1 MSYQTKKEHEDLRA
15 KVRAFAEKEIKPLS
29 FMLDLEAK
37 FPTEVYKMLADMDLM
52 GIPYPTKYGG
62 SGLDYSSFAITVEE
76 LSRVDAGVGVTLAVH
91 ILSQSCLYNFG
102 SEEQKQKF
110 MVPMGKGKII
120 GAFALTEPN
129 AGSDAGGME
138 TTADPDGDFFVLNG
152 GKIFITNAPHAGVY
166 IVFAVTS
173 PGMGARGVSAF
184 IVEKGTPGFTIAEP
198 YNKMGIRSSH
208 TCEIAFNNARVP
220 RANMLGKEG
229 EGFRVAMGGLDG
241 GRIAIASQALGIA
254 QGAFEAALAYSKDRV
269 QFGQPIAYNQAISFK
284 LADMATKLRSARLLV
299 YSAAALKDAGL
310 PHGMEASMA
319 KRYSTDMGVEVVN
332 EALQI
337 HGGAG
342 YIKGTLVERAY
353 RDIKVTTIYE
363 GANEIQRIVIAGF
376 IIGKAPK
383 KEEKAKKSGA
393 PTGITG
399 VRKKM
404 IFKDGN
410 TKEKVAQL
418 VAALKADGYDFSIG
432 IDTQTPIPQAGR
444 VVCVGKGIGD
454 KKNLAMI
461 EALAVQA
468 GAAIASTRPVAETL
482 RYMPLN
488 RYIGMSGQKF
498 SENLYIA
505 IGVSGAGQH
514 LKGIKMASTIVAI
527 NNNANAPIFKNCDY
541 GIVGDYA
548 EIVPL
553 LTKALDTG
561 KPKVAATQQKKIKRA
576 VPKKLPPS
584 YKIHICSGCGYEYDQ
599 ALGDPSSDVL
609 EGTPFAMLPAEWVC
623 PECAEE
629 KDQFI

>member
-1 MSYQTKKEHEDLRA
+1 
-15 KVRAFAEKEIKPLS
+15 
-29 FMLDLEAK
+29 
-37 FPTEVYKMLADMDLM
+37 
-52 GIPYPTKYGG
+52 
-62 SGLDYSSFAITVEE
+62 
-76 LSRVDAGVGVTLAVH
+76 
-91 ILSQSCLYNFG
+91 
-102 SEEQKQKF
+102 
-110 MVPMGKGKII
+110 
-120 GAFALTEPN
+120 
-129 AGSDAGGME
+129 
-138 TTADPDGDFFVLNG
+138 
-152 GKIFITNAPHAGVY
+152 
-166 IVFAVTS
+166 
-173 PGMGARGVSAF
+173 
-184 IVEKGTPGFTIAEP
+184 
-198 YNKMGIRSSH
+198 
-208 TCEIAFNNARVP
+208 
-220 RANMLGKEG
+220 
-229 EGFRVAMGGLDG
+229 
-241 GRIAIASQALGIA
+241 
-254 QGAFEAALAYSKDRV
+254 
-269 QFGQPIAYNQAISFK
+269 
-284 LADMATKLRSARLLV
+284 
-299 YSAAALKDAGL
+299 
-310 PHGMEASMA
+310 
-319 KRYSTDMGVEVVN
+319 
-332 EALQI
+332 
-337 HGGAG
+337 
-342 YIKGTLVERAY
+342 
-353 RDIKVTTIYE
+353 
-363 GANEIQRIVIAGF
+363 
-376 IIGKAPK
+376 
-383 KEEKAKKSGA
+383 
-393 PTGITG
+393 
-399 VRKKM
+399 
-404 IFKDGN
+404 
-410 TKEKVAQL
+410 
-418 VAALKADGYDFSIG
+418 
-432 IDTQTPIPQAGR
+432 
-444 VVCVGKGIGD
+444 VGKGIGD